1 MFEKYAVVIVPSSF
15 NDDDDDV
22 VRPPSIVSIHSLIQ
36 EAFETS
42 RSENMGRD
50 YSSTAVMGVNSDGSI
65 DSEYCNRWDG
75 AIAPAKTCSQC
86 SHFVS
91 FATTSVEQCDGACFL
106 FMDSAGSSDPIATIC
121 KGYSA

>member
-15 NDDDDDV
+15 NNDE

-50 YSSTAVMGVNSDGSI
+50 YSSTAVMGVNSDGSL
-65 DSEYCNRWDG
+65 DSEHCSRWDD

-86 SHFVS
+86 AHFVS
-91 FATTSVEQCDGACFL
+91 FATTSAEQCDGDCFL
-106 FMDSAGSSDPIATIC
+106 FMDSAGSDDPIATIC
-121 KGYSA
+121 KGYTA